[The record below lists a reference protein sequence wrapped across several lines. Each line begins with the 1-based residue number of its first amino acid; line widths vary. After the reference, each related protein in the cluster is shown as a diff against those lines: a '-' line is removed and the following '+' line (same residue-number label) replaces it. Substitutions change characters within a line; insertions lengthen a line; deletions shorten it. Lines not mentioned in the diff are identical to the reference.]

1 MRILKKLF
9 PPMFLLFVGVDILGQ
24 VVVRE
29 FKAFHCG
36 PCKTL
41 KKNVIDPVVEHYRW
55 TGKVKWEVT
64 LGQINSL
71 DRPSSEKFHCLVREG
86 AVEETAMRLLF
97 DNPEATTEY
106 LSVHLMVVDKSVDKC
121 VADGLGNSFYLSE
134 LQKVKDAGIR
144 FFPTLWIN
152 GRQVSTPTTPQQLIN
167 LIEGS

>member
-1 MRILKKLF
+1 MKFIA
-9 PPMFLLFVGVDILGQ
+9 LLLACFGQ
-24 VVVRE
+24 IHAETVIRE

-36 PCKTL
+36 PCKSL

-64 LGQINSL
+64 FGQINSL
-71 DRPSSEKFHCLVREG
+71 DRPTTEKYYCLVKEG

-97 DNPEATTEY
+97 ENPEYSTEY
-106 LSVHLMVVDKSVDKC
+106 LSVHLMVVDKLVDKC
-121 VADGLGNSFYLSE
+121 IADGLGNSFYKQE
-134 LQKVKDAGIR
+134 LQKVRDAGIR

-152 GRQVSTPTTPQQLIN
+152 GRQVGTPSTPQQLIN

>member
-1 MRILKKLF
+1 MKFVFLF
-9 PPMFLLFVGVDILGQ
+9 LFGFSLQ
-24 VVVRE
+24 AEVVVRE

-71 DRPSSEKFHCLVREG
+71 DKPSIEKYHCLVREG

-121 VADGLGNSFYLSE
+121 IEDGEGNSFYKSE
-134 LQKVKDAGIR
+134 LQKVRDAGIR

-152 GRQVSTPTTPQQLIN
+152 GRQVETPNTPDALIRV
-167 LIEGS
+167 IEAQNAN